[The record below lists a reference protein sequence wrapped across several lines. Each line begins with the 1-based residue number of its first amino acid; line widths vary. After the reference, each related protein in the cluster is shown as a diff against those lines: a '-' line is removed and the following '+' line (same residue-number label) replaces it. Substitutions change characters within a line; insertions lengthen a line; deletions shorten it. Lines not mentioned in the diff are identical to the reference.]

1 MRKLLGTS
9 LLVLALAG
17 AVNAGNIPFPE
28 TTPTPQSTS
37 TTAENGAEPTGGNIP
52 FPSGQ
57 SSAATEAV
65 LNLLGGV
72 LALF

>member
-1 MRKLLGTS
+1 M
-9 LLVLALAG
+9 LALAG

-28 TTPTPQSTS
+28 TTPTPQPTS
-37 TTAENGAEPTGGNIP
+37 TTTEDSTEPTGGNIP

-57 SSAATEAV
+57 PSATTEAV